1 MSWGAR
7 LSGTID
13 FEFFENALT
22 RVQMDQIG
30 YAAVSII
37 QEETEEQSIDQY
49 GRPFKPYSKAYA
61 EYRAEE
67 LGPRKARKVDLSF
80 TREMLKA
87 LGVIENRTTDR
98 QVTIGFPTDAAP
110 ARGGLRPSQK
120 MRRTNTERPWF
131 GFGPRG
137 SARRRRIE
145 QMASEIFIEALTRRF

>member
-1 MSWGAR
+1 MSWGMK
-7 LSGTID
+7 LTGSID
-13 FEFFENALT
+13 YKFLENSLT
-22 RVQMDQIG
+22 EVQMNLIG
-30 YAAVSII
+30 EAAVSII
-37 QEETEEQSIDQY
+37 QEETEERSIDQY

-61 EYRAEE
+61 EYRDEE
-67 LGPRKARKVDLSF
+67 LGRGKGRKVDLSF
-80 TREMLKA
+80 TRQMLKA

-120 MRRTNTERPWF
+120 MRRTNKTRPWF